1 MKRRILGVLLA
12 GSLVAA
18 AAMLA
23 SPVAAGLGRDRDA
36 DSIRFG
42 WSRTSGANDYLDQT
56 WWAVRSHDTA
66 DNVVERLLSI
76 PVGMIA
82 RGAGAGFEA
91 KLAEV
96 TGLPLP
102 EGWALA
108 TAKSS
113 PQINS
118 IYAETPRDLA
128 AVLGFYRD
136 ALGKRGWTEADGA
149 VVAPD
154 RAVITFRTGAGLALL
169 RLSRQ
174 DDKTITE
181 LSRRKFV
188 AATGGLLPKP
198 GQVRLILG
206 NKTDEAADITVAEQT
221 IRLAAHAG
229 EKLTDSDTAAG
240 ELPGGQRIDLPPG
253 TYKVTLKV
261 DGSAMQSREFEV
273 AAGETL
279 GLLAGSDGVLL
290 PLRLY

>member
-1 MKRRILGVLLA
+1 MKRRILSVLLA
-12 GSLVAA
+12 GSLVASA
-18 AAMLA
+18 AALA
-23 SPVAAGLGRDRDA
+23 SPVAANLGRHSDA

-42 WSRTSGANDYLDQT
+42 WSRTSGSNDYLDQT

-76 PVGMIA
+76 PVGLIA

-91 KLAEV
+91 KLAEN

-102 EGWALA
+102 EDWALA

-136 ALGKRGWTEADGA
+136 ALGNRGWTETDGA
-149 VVAPD
+149 VVEPD

-174 DDKTITE
+174 DDRTIAE

-198 GQVRLILG
+198 GQVRLMLG

-229 EKLTDSDTAAG
+229 ENLANSGSAAS
-240 ELPGGQRIDLPPG
+240 ELPDSQRLDLPPG
-253 TYKVTLKV
+253 KYKVTLRV
-261 DGSAMQSREFEV
+261 DGSAAQSREFEV

-290 PLRLY
+290 PMRLY

>member
-18 AAMLA
+18 AAVLA
-23 SPVAAGLGRDRDA
+23 SPLAANPGRHSDA
-36 DSIRFG
+36 DGIRFG
-42 WSRTSGANDYLDQT
+42 WSRTSGSNDYLDQT
-56 WWAVRSHDTA
+56 WWAVRSHETA

-102 EGWALA
+102 EDWTLT

-118 IYAETPRDLA
+118 VYAETPRDLA

-136 ALGKRGWTEADGA
+136 ALGQRGWTEDDGA
-149 VVAPD
+149 VVASD

-174 DDKTITE
+174 DDKTIAE

-188 AATGGLLPKP
+188 AATGGLLAKP

-206 NKTDEAADITVAEQT
+206 NKTDEAAVITVAEQT

-240 ELPGGQRIDLPPG
+240 ELPGGQKIDLPPG
-253 TYKVTLKV
+253 KYRVALKV
-261 DGSAMQSREFEV
+261 DGSAAQSREFEV
-273 AAGETL
+273 AAGETW

-290 PLRLY
+290 PIRLY